1 MTNGHQKR
9 VILLKISQRWLKQV
23 QGYRESSDWEADAVS
38 CALCLLLVFFQVKQ
52 ASVQLSI

>member
-9 VILLKISQRWLKQV
+9 VVFLKIPQKWLKQV

-38 CALCLLLVFFQVKQ
+38 CALWLLLVFFQVKQ
-52 ASVQLSI
+52 ASVQSSI